1 MAAGPAAALPVAR
14 CPGGGAGTL
23 PVIGAPLPTRAR
35 DHADASAPARES
47 ASGGSPGRS
56 RVAEAVGFLRRL
68 APRRLRGGA
77 GAPAGAGSPR
87 RAGPVDRLGH
97 GFVEGAI
104 AAEIGKV
111 GGLSRG
117 FVRDRRGVSAV
128 EFALVA
134 PVLLLLSLGTVE
146 VARFALLALK
156 LQHAATTMADLATR
170 EEELTTATLDGLFA
184 AAGHI
189 TAPFDLVGNGVV
201 IVSGVTG
208 ADGDEP
214 TVAWQ
219 RRGGE
224 LQASSGIGAVGGA
237 ADLPADLVLDD
248 GETVVAAE
256 VVFLHRPWLLGL
268 VPQTILRRLA
278 FYRPRLGTLG
288 ELG

>member
-1 MAAGPAAALPVAR
+1 MGAGPAAAPPVAH

-23 PVIGAPLPTRAR
+23 PVIGTPLPTRAR

-56 RVAEAVGFLRRL
+56 RAAEAVGFLRRL

-97 GFVEGAI
+97 
-104 AAEIGKV
+104 
-111 GGLSRG
+111 G

-156 LQHAATTMADLATR
+156 LQHAAATMADLATR

-208 ADGDEP
+208 TDGDEP

-224 LQASSGIGAVGGA
+224 LQASSGVGAVGGA

-256 VVFLHRPWLLGL
+256 VVFLHQPWLLGL
-268 VPQTILRRLA
+268 VPQTILRHLA